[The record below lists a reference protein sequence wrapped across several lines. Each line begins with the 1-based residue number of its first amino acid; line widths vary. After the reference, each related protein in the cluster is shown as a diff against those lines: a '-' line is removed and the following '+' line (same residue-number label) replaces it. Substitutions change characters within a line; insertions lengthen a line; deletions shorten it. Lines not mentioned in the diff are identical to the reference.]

1 MAIIAPYIS
10 QGAQAG
16 QPVDLKLHL
25 VRWRKVGHGRLKA
38 LSEFG
43 LEIDGSID
51 LPVYHGDLNILIALL
66 DKDVAASNG
75 PCNLQLNSSG
85 DEKASYTANEV
96 ALTISAHIDG
106 QEVKFRLSRFN
117 RDNMTEC
124 LVSGA
129 LDLTTY
135 IEPL

>member
-16 QPVDLKLHL
+16 QPVDLKIHL

-43 LEIDGSID
+43 LEIEGSID

-66 DKDVAASNG
+66 DQDVAASSG
-75 PCNLQLNSSG
+75 PCNFQLNASG
-85 DEKASYTANEV
+85 DEKATYIADEV
-96 ALTISAHIDG
+96 ALTISADIDG
-106 QEVKFRLSRFN
+106 GEVKIRLSRFN
-117 RDNMTEC
+117 QDNMTEC
-124 LVSGA
+124 LVSGG
-129 LDLTTY
+129 LDLTAY